1 MMTNDELADKAIS
14 LLLMLREAEI
24 INAMR
29 RDKVPYDATTAAA
42 LMSIG
47 VAMVK
52 QFDKDLLKTETLF
65 LGLAS
70 NFSAERKLK
79 EAELNKETE

>member
-1 MMTNDELADKAIS
+1 MMTSDELADKAIS

-29 RDKVPYDATTAAA
+29 RDKVPYDETTAAA
-42 LMSIG
+42 ILSVG
-47 VAMVK
+47 VAMIRH
-52 QFDKDLLKTETLF
+52 FDKDLLKTETLF

-70 NFSAERKLK
+70 TMSAERKLK